1 VVVFAGERGKENGM
15 IGKKGTDKVDEAV
28 EKLTGVVQGSYKAA
42 VENTTAVQESNVRLA
57 RSFFKGN
64 VEMLKAQ
71 AEIQTE
77 IGQYT
82 LQSMAEQVRKHREA
96 FLEMSRESL
105 NAYDGFLD
113 SLSSYYREVSS
124 ETEEPGE

>member
-1 VVVFAGERGKENGM
+1 M

-42 VENTTAVQESNVRLA
+42 VENTAAVQESNVRLA
-57 RSFFKGN
+57 RSLFEGN

-71 AEIQTE
+71 AEIQAE

-82 LQSMAEQVRKHREA
+82 LQSVSEQVRKHREA

-113 SLSSYYREVSS
+113 SLSSYYKDVLG
-124 ETEEPGE
+124 EPEDSGRPPEP